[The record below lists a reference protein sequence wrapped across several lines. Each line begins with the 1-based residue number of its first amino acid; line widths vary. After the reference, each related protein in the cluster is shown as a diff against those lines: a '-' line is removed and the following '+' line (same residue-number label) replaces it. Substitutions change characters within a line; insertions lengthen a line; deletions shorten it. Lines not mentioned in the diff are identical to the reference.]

1 MFRIIGMLLT
11 LPASFVALFYANEAL
26 NLSVIETAV
35 AVILILG
42 FLVLATGWTLR
53 RDA

>member
-1 MFRIIGMLLT
+1 MFRLIMMLLT
-11 LPASFVALFYANEAL
+11 SIAGLFVANEAL
-26 NLSVIETAV
+26 NLSLVETVV

-53 RDA
+53 RSV